1 MSVTAAKGFLASG
14 VSAGLKSIGRKD
26 VALIVNQGPNFDAA
40 AVFTSNKVK
49 AAPVIWTQEV
59 IKNKKLKAV
68 VLNSGGANACT
79 GPDGFAD
86 THKSAEYVAELLS
99 IGAIEVG
106 VCSTGLIGN
115 RLDMPKLIKG
125 IKQAHQSLNDD
136 DGGDAAAEAIIT
148 TDSHK
153 KTVKLD
159 SKGWN
164 IGAIIKGAGM
174 LAPDMA
180 TMLCVIT
187 TDADISDLDHQQ
199 ILQSAT
205 DKTLNRIDSD
215 GCTSTNDTVILMS
228 SGASGIKPD
237 KENFENQLQFL
248 MTDLASL
255 LINDAEGATKVITID
270 VVNAKSESDA
280 VNVGRS
286 IARNNLLKCAMFGE
300 DPNWGRILAAVGT
313 AEATL
318 DSDLIDVILNGLQVC
333 RNGAAITVP
342 EKVILKDRSIHIR
355 VDLKIGK
362 DKATIF
368 TNDLSTQ
375 YVHENSAYST

>member
-14 VSAGLKSIGRKD
+14 VSAGLKSSGKKD
-26 VALIVNQGPNFDAA
+26 VALIVNQGPNYDAA

-86 THKSAEYVAELLS
+86 THKTAEYVAELLS
-99 IGAIEVG
+99 IAAIEVG

-115 RLDMPKLIKG
+115 RLDMPKLING
-125 IKQAHQSLNDD
+125 IELAHQHLKN
-136 DGGDAAAEAIIT
+136 DGGDHAAEAIIT

-153 KTVKLD
+153 KTAKLETQ
-159 SKGWN
+159 GWN

-187 TDADISDLDHQQ
+187 TDADISDLDHQL

-215 GCTSTNDTVILMS
+215 GCSSTNDTVILMS

-237 KENFENQLQFL
+237 KEDFKNQLQHL
-248 MTDLASL
+248 MSDLASL

-270 VVNAKSESDA
+270 VINAKSESDA

-313 AEATL
+313 ADATL
-318 DSDLIDVILNGLQVC
+318 NSDLIDVYLNGLQVC
-333 RNGAAITVP
+333 GNGAAITSP
-342 EKVILKDRSIHIR
+342 EKVNLKERSIHIK
-355 VDLKIGK
+355 VDLKMGS

>member
-14 VSAGLKSIGRKD
+14 VSAGLKSSGKKD
-26 VALIVNQGPNFDAA
+26 VALIVNQGPNYDAS

-59 IKNKKLKAV
+59 IKNKQLKAV

-79 GPDGFAD
+79 GTDGFAD
-86 THKSAEYVAELLS
+86 THKTAEYVAELLS

-115 RLDMPKLIKG
+115 RLDMTKLIKG
-125 IKQAHQSLNDD
+125 IEQAHQHLKN
-136 DGGDAAAEAIIT
+136 DGGDDAAEAIIT

-153 KTVKLD
+153 KTAKLETQ
-159 SKGWN
+159 GWN

-187 TDADISDLDHQQ
+187 TDADISDLDHQL

-237 KENFENQLQFL
+237 KENFEKQLQLL
-248 MTDLASL
+248 MSDLASL

-270 VVNAKSESDA
+270 VINAKSESDA

-313 AEATL
+313 AEANL
-318 DSDLIDVILNGLQVC
+318 DSDLIDVFLNGLQVC
-333 RNGAAITVP
+333 GNGAAIAAS
-342 EKVILKDRSIHIR
+342 EKVDLKERSIQIR
-355 VDLKIGK
+355 VDLKMGS

>member
-1 MSVTAAKGFLASG
+1 MSVTTPKGFDASG
-14 VSAGLKSIGRKD
+14 VAAGLKSSGEKD
-26 VALIVNQGPNFDAA
+26 VALIVNNGPKYDAS
-40 AVFTSNKVK
+40 AVFTTNKVK
-49 AAPVIWTQEV
+49 AAPVVWTQEV

-86 THKSAEYVAELLS
+86 THSTAEYVAKKLS
-99 IGAIEVG
+99 VGAIEIG

-115 RLDMPKLIKG
+115 RLNMTKLISG
-125 IKQAHQSLNDD
+125 IDD
-136 DGGDAAAEAIIT
+136 AYAKLSPEGGQDAAAAIIT

-153 KTVKLD
+153 KIAQVEKD
-159 SKGWN
+159 SWS
-164 IGAIIKGAGM
+164 IGGIIKGAGM

-187 TDADISDLDHQQ
+187 TDADISEIDHQLV
-199 ILQSAT
+199 LQQCT
-205 DKTLNRIDSD
+205 DLTLNRIDSD

-228 SGASGIKPD
+228 SGASLEKPTMED
-237 KENFENQLQFL
+237 FKSQLQTL
-248 MTDLASL
+248 MSDLSNQ
-255 LINDAEGATKVITID
+255 LINDAEGATKVIKIE
-270 VVNAKSESDA
+270 VLNARNENEA

-313 AEATL
+313 ADAEI
-318 DSDLIDVILNGLQVC
+318 DSDKIDVYLNNAKVCANGSALDLGEKVSLID
-333 RNGAAITVP
+333 RNI
-342 EKVILKDRSIHIR
+342 SIK
-355 VDLKIGK
+355 VDLNIGSYT
-362 DKATIF
+362 ATIY

>member
-14 VSAGLKSIGRKD
+14 VSAGLKSSGKKD
-26 VALIVNQGPNFDAA
+26 VALIVNIGPNYDAA

-125 IKQAHQSLNDD
+125 IEQAHQNLKNN
-136 DGGDAAAEAIIT
+136 GGDDAAEAIIT

-153 KTVKLD
+153 KTAKLENQ
-159 SKGWN
+159 GWN

-180 TMLCVIT
+180 
-187 TDADISDLDHQQ
+187 DLDHQL

-237 KENFENQLQFL
+237 KEDFEKQLQLL
-248 MTDLASL
+248 MSDLASL

-270 VVNAKSESDA
+270 VINAKSESDA

-318 DSDLIDVILNGLQVC
+318 NSDFIDVYLNGLQVC
-333 RNGAAITVP
+333 RNGAAITSP
-342 EKVILKDRSIHIR
+342 EKVDLRERSIQIR
-355 VDLKIGK
+355 VDLKMGS

>member
-14 VSAGLKSIGRKD
+14 VSAGLKSSGKKD
-26 VALIVNQGPNFDAA
+26 VALIVNQGPNYDAA

-49 AAPVIWTQEV
+49 AAPVIWTQEL

-125 IKQAHQSLNDD
+125 IEIAHEKLKI
-136 DGGDAAAEAIIT
+136 DGGDDAAEAIIT

-153 KTVKLD
+153 KTAKLETH
-159 SKGWN
+159 GWN

-187 TDADISDLDHQQ
+187 TDADISDLDHQL
-199 ILQSAT
+199 ILQSVT

-237 KENFENQLQFL
+237 IKIFENQLQLL
-248 MTDLASL
+248 MSDLASL

-270 VVNAKSESDA
+270 VINAISESDA

-318 DSDLIDVILNGLQVC
+318 NSNSIDVYLNGIQVC
-333 RNGAAITVP
+333 RNGSAIMSP
-342 EKVILKDRSIHIR
+342 EKVDLKERSIHIK
-355 VDLKIGK
+355 VDLKMGS

>member
-1 MSVTAAKGFLASG
+1 MKLPQGFVGAAC
-14 VSAGLKSIGRKD
+14 VAGLKSTG
-26 VALIVNQGPNFDAA
+26 ALDLTLISNTGPSFFGT
-40 AVFTSNKVK
+40 AVFTSNKVV
-49 AAPVIWTQEV
+49 AAPVIWSRQV
-59 IKNKKLKAV
+59 VKGQVVRAV

-125 IKQAHQSLNDD
+125 IEQAHQNLKNN
-136 DGGDAAAEAIIT
+136 GGDDAAEAIIT

-153 KTVKLD
+153 KTAKLENQ
-159 SKGWN
+159 GWN

-187 TDADISDLDHQQ
+187 TDADISDLDHQL

-237 KENFENQLQFL
+237 KEDFEKQLQLL
-248 MTDLASL
+248 MSDLASL

-270 VVNAKSESDA
+270 VINAKSESDA

-318 DSDLIDVILNGLQVC
+318 NSDFIDVYLNGLQVC
-333 RNGAAITVP
+333 RNGAAITSP
-342 EKVILKDRSIHIR
+342 EKVNLKERSIHIR
-355 VDLKIGK
+355 VDLKMGS

>member
-14 VSAGLKSIGRKD
+14 VSAGLKSSGKKD
-26 VALIVNQGPNFDAA
+26 VALIFNQGPNYDAA

-86 THKSAEYVAELLS
+86 THKSAEHVADLLS

-115 RLDMPKLIKG
+115 RIDMPKLING
-125 IKQAHQSLNDD
+125 IEQAHQHLKNN
-136 DGGDAAAEAIIT
+136 GGDDAAEAIIT

-153 KTVKLD
+153 KTAKLENQ
-159 SKGWN
+159 GWN

-187 TDADISDLDHQQ
+187 TDADISDLDHQL

-237 KENFENQLQFL
+237 KKDFENQLQLL
-248 MTDLASL
+248 MSDLASL

-270 VVNAKSESDA
+270 VINAKSESDA

-318 DSDLIDVILNGLQVC
+318 NSDLIDVYLNGLQVC
-333 RNGAAITVP
+333 GNGAAIAAS
-342 EKVILKDRSIHIR
+342 EKVDLKDRSIQIR
-355 VDLKIGK
+355 VDLKIGSG
-362 DKATIF
+362 KATIF

>member
-14 VSAGLKSIGRKD
+14 VSAGLKSSGKKD
-26 VALIVNQGPNFDAA
+26 VALIYNQGPNYDAA

-79 GPDGFAD
+79 GSDGFAD
-86 THKSAEYVAELLS
+86 THKTAEHVAELLS

-125 IKQAHQSLNDD
+125 IEQAHQHLKNN
-136 DGGDAAAEAIIT
+136 GGDDAAEAIIT

-153 KTVKLD
+153 KTAKLENQ
-159 SKGWN
+159 GWN

-187 TDADISDLDHQQ
+187 TDADISDLDHHL

-237 KENFENQLQFL
+237 KEDFEKQLQLL
-248 MTDLASL
+248 MSDLSSL

-270 VVNAKSESDA
+270 VINAISENDA

-313 AEATL
+313 ADATL
-318 DSDLIDVILNGLQVC
+318 NSDLIDVYLNGLQVC
-333 RNGAAITVP
+333 GNGAAMAP
-342 EKVILKDRSIHIR
+342 SEKVNLKERSIQIR
-355 VDLKIGK
+355 VDLKMGS

>member
-14 VSAGLKSIGRKD
+14 VSAGLKSSGKKD
-26 VALIVNQGPNFDAA
+26 VALIVNQGPNYDAS

-59 IKNKKLKAV
+59 IKNKKIKAV

-86 THKSAEYVAELLS
+86 THKTAEYVAELLS

-125 IKQAHQSLNDD
+125 IEQAHQHLKNN
-136 DGGDAAAEAIIT
+136 GGDDAAEAIIT

-153 KTVKLD
+153 KTAKLENQ
-159 SKGWN
+159 GWN

-187 TDADISDLDHQQ
+187 TDADISDLDHQL

-237 KENFENQLQFL
+237 KEDFEKQLQLL
-248 MTDLASL
+248 MSDLASL

-270 VVNAKSESDA
+270 VINAKSESDA

-313 AEATL
+313 AEANL
-318 DSDLIDVILNGLQVC
+318 DSDLIDVYLNGLQVC
-333 RNGAAITVP
+333 GNGAAIAAS
-342 EKVILKDRSIHIR
+342 EKVDLKDRSIQIR
-355 VDLKIGK
+355 VDLKMGS

>member
-14 VSAGLKSIGRKD
+14 VSAGLKSSGKKD
-26 VALIVNQGPNFDAA
+26 VALIVNKGPKFDAS

-49 AAPVIWTQEV
+49 AAPVIWTQEI
-59 IKNKKLKAV
+59 IKNKKLKAA

-86 THKSAEYVAELLS
+86 THKTAEYVAELLS

-125 IKQAHQSLNDD
+125 IEQAHQHLKN
-136 DGGDAAAEAIIT
+136 DGGDDAAEAIIT

-153 KTVKLD
+153 KTAKLETQ
-159 SKGWN
+159 GWN

-187 TDADISDLDHQQ
+187 TDADISDLDHQL

-237 KENFENQLQFL
+237 KENFEKQLQLL
-248 MTDLASL
+248 MSDLASL

-270 VVNAKSESDA
+270 VINAKSESDA

-313 AEATL
+313 AEANL
-318 DSDLIDVILNGLQVC
+318 DSDLIDVFLNGLQVC
-333 RNGAAITVP
+333 GNGAAIAAS
-342 EKVILKDRSIHIR
+342 EKVDLKERSIHIK
-355 VDLKIGK
+355 VDLKMGS

>member
-14 VSAGLKSIGRKD
+14 VSAGLKSSGKKD
-26 VALIVNQGPNFDAA
+26 VALIVNQGPKFDAA

-125 IKQAHQSLNDD
+125 IEQAHQHLKN
-136 DGGDAAAEAIIT
+136 DGGDDAAEAIIT

-153 KTVKLD
+153 KTAK
-159 SKGWN
+159 SETQGWN

-187 TDADISDLDHQQ
+187 TDADISDLDHQL

-228 SGASGIKPD
+228 SGASGIKPSKGD
-237 KENFENQLQFL
+237 FEKQLHLL
-248 MTDLASL
+248 MSDLASL

-270 VVNAKSESDA
+270 VINAKSESDA

-318 DSDLIDVILNGLQVC
+318 NSDLIDVYLNGLQVC
-333 RNGAAITVP
+333 GNGAAIAAS
-342 EKVILKDRSIHIR
+342 EKVDLKDRSIQIR
-355 VDLKIGK
+355 VDLKIGSG
-362 DKATIF
+362 KATIF

>member
-1 MSVTAAKGFLASG
+1 MSVTAAKGFLARG
-14 VSAGLKSIGRKD
+14 VSAGLKSSGKKD
-26 VALIVNQGPNFDAA
+26 VALIVNKGPKFDAS

-49 AAPVIWTQEV
+49 AAPVIWTQEI
-59 IKNKKLKAV
+59 IKNKKLKAA

-86 THKSAEYVAELLS
+86 THKTAEYVAELLS

-115 RLDMPKLIKG
+115 RLDMTKLIKG
-125 IKQAHQSLNDD
+125 IEQAHQHLKN
-136 DGGDAAAEAIIT
+136 DGGDDAAEAIIT

-153 KTVKLD
+153 KTAKLETQ
-159 SKGWN
+159 GWN

-187 TDADISDLDHQQ
+187 TDADISDLDHQF

-237 KENFENQLQFL
+237 KKDFENLLQLL
-248 MTDLASL
+248 MSDLASL

-270 VVNAKSESDA
+270 VINAKSESDA

-313 AEATL
+313 AEAIL
-318 DSDLIDVILNGLQVC
+318 NSDLIDVYLNGIQVC
-333 RNGAAITVP
+333 RNGASITSP
-342 EKVILKDRSIHIR
+342 EKVNLKERSIHIK
-355 VDLKIGK
+355 VDLKMGS
-362 DKATIF
+362 DKTTIF

>member
-1 MSVTAAKGFLASG
+1 MSVTSAKGFSASG
-14 VSAGLKSIGRKD
+14 VSAGLKSSGKKD
-26 VALIVNQGPNFDAA
+26 VALIINLGPNFDAA
-40 AVFTSNKVK
+40 AVFTTNKVK

-59 IKNKKLKAV
+59 IKAKKLKAV

-86 THKSAEYVAELLS
+86 THKTAEYVAELLS

-115 RLDMPKLIKG
+115 RLNMPNLIMG
-125 IKQAHQSLNDD
+125 IEQAHKNLRA
-136 DGGDAAAEAIIT
+136 DGGDDAAEAIIT

-153 KTVKLD
+153 KTSQVVFN
-159 SKGWN
+159 GWT
-164 IGAIIKGAGM
+164 IGGIIKGAGM

-187 TDADISDLDHQQ
+187 TDADISELDHQS
-199 ILQSAT
+199 ILQSCT
-205 DKTLNRIDSD
+205 DKSLNRIDSD

-228 SGASGIKPD
+228 SGASGIKPA
-237 KENFENQLQFL
+237 KNVFEKQLQIL
-248 MTDLASL
+248 MADLSSL

-270 VVNAKSESDA
+270 VVNAKSETDA

-313 AEATL
+313 AEAFL
-318 DSDLIDVILNGLQVC
+318 DSNTIDVYLNGSQIC
-333 RNGAAITVP
+333 KNGAALLSP
-342 EKVILKDRSIHIR
+342 KKVSLKERDIHIK
-355 VDLKIGK
+355 VDLKIGS
-362 DKATIF
+362 DKATIY